1 MRDFTFKKAL
11 CFLWGAATFIIFS
24 SAHAERTPSDQFH
37 TTPTM
42 RFETKHLVFYLERQH
57 YLGTT
62 IGELDQKKLIKDF
75 LDDFD
80 VNRVYL
86 LNSDVRGFEERY
98 GESLSDFL
106 EDGYLDP
113 AFKMFLVFRERVDSR
128 IEWVKEYLDSDI
140 ELDEVG
146 TYAPDRSEAEWPA
159 TTAAADDLW
168 ERRLKFE
175 IVNQLLANIDTD
187 EDAEVSVEEGNV
199 LVNAELLED
208 GKMGAI
214 IKDDSPV
221 EEPKPESESTEM
233 VVVTEEAEIE
243 DFDDRLVEAKDEIR
257 KRYERVAKWVG
268 EIEPTEVQEVFLTT
282 LTHQYDPHST
292 YMSADT
298 LEEFAI
304 AMRNSLVGIG
314 ALLSDDE
321 GYCTIRELLPGG
333 PAEYSKQLNSGDQIV
348 GVGQGVDDEVVD
360 VIGMKL
366 NKVVKMIRGKKGTTV
381 RLLIKPVKGDPSE
394 RKIVDL
400 VRDEIQLTAKLARAE
415 VFEVPS
421 GDRTI
426 PIGVIDLPA
435 FYGSGD
441 SDKGHSSTTEDVE
454 ELVIKLKEIGVE
466 GIVLDLRNNGGG
478 LLSEAIN
485 LTGLFIPVGP
495 VVQVKDYIGHV
506 QEYLDQDPKV
516 AWDGPLMVLV
526 SRFSA
531 SASEIAAGALK
542 NHGRALIVGDSETH
556 GKGTVQAVFE
566 MNRSN
571 FLSMLKPRRGA
582 AKVTIQK
589 YYLPDGTSTQIKGV
603 VSDIILP
610 SLNEHLPIG
619 EGDLPNALAWDSID
633 SLEWDYELTPKG
645 EESSVKPAL
654 IEFLRKQSQQ
664 RQDSLEEFD
673 YLTDNIDWFRIRQEQ
688 KEFSLNLDNRQAK
701 REKDLEFRD
710 TMKDRLKD
718 LAEMK
723 FDSEDV
729 LLKVALEQQAEH
741 DAIIA
746 EKEAMEESEA
756 LSNAGTIEEAEQLAV
771 AVLPDGEVVVDD
783 LEAEEEDLPDFDIH
797 LRESLRIMADWI
809 NIQDSDE
816 STAQN
821 VVSIEPGQKS

>member
-1 MRDFTFKKAL
+1 MREFTLRHTSWLLIGASILAL
-11 CFLWGAATFIIFS
+11 FS
-24 SAHAERTPSDQFH
+24 SANAERTPSDQFH

-62 IGELDQKKLIKDF
+62 IGELDQDKLIKDF

-80 VNRVYL
+80 VNRLYL
-86 LNSDVRGFEERY
+86 RSSDIRGFEERY

-113 AFKMFLVFRERVDSR
+113 AFKMFLVFRDRVDTR
-128 IEWVKEYLDSDI
+128 MKWIMNYLDQEI
-140 ELDEVG
+140 PLNEMG
-146 TYAPDRSEAEWPA
+146 TYAPDRSEAEWPVTVA
-159 TTAAADDLW
+159 EADELW
-168 ERRLKFE
+168 KNRLKFE
-175 IVNQLLANIDTD
+175 IVNELLANQDTD
-187 EDAEVSVEEGNV
+187 DDAEVDVTEENV

-214 IKDDSPV
+214 VKDDSNKAA
-221 EEPKPESESTEM
+221 EKLKSETTDV
-233 VVVTEEAEIE
+233 VVVTEEAEID
-243 DFDDRLVEAKDEIR
+243 DFDEKLKEAKEEIR

-333 PAEYSKQLNSGDQIV
+333 PAEYCKQLSSGDQIV
-348 GVGQGVDDEVVD
+348 GVGQGEEGEMVD

-381 RLLIKPVKGDPSE
+381 RLLIKPGEGDPSE
-394 RKIVDL
+394 RKTVNLI
-400 VRDEIQLTAKLARAE
+400 RDEIQLTAKLARAE

-421 GDRTI
+421 GDKTI

-454 ELVIKLKEIGVE
+454 ELVLKLKEIGVE

-516 AWDGPLMVLV
+516 VWDGPLMVLV

-542 NHGRALIVGDSETH
+542 NHGRALIVGDPETH

-603 VSDIILP
+603 ESDIVLP
-610 SLNEHLPIG
+610 SLNMHLPIG
-619 EGDLPNALAWDSID
+619 EGDLPNALAWDRID
-633 SLEWDYELTPKG
+633 SLDWDYDLSPRG
-645 EESSVKPAL
+645 EESSVKPTL
-654 IEFLRKQSQQ
+654 IDFLRKQSLQ
-664 RQDSLEEFD
+664 RQASLDEFD
-673 YLTDNIDWFRIRQEQ
+673 YLTDNIDWFRLRQEQ

-710 TMKDRLKD
+710 TMKDRLKE
-718 LAEMK
+718 LSEMN
-723 FDSEDV
+723 FDSDEI
-729 LLKVALEQQAEH
+729 LLQVALEQQAEH
-741 DAIIA
+741 DAIVA
-746 EKEAMEESEA
+746 EKESLEDKPLTEIIDGDGS
-756 LSNAGTIEEAEQLAV
+756 AEVGAV
-771 AVLPDGEVVVDD
+771 VAAAEIPED
-783 LEAEEEDLPDFDIH
+783 LEIDEEETPDFDIH

-809 NIQDSDE
+809 EAQDLDD

-821 VVSIEPGQKS
+821 VASTVPGQKS